1 MPPRGCLIAFAL
13 LGLTS
18 APLCV
23 AAGCKLVKR
32 AELPVTMS
40 GLAPLVHAE
49 INGTDALFIADSGA
63 FFSMLTPAAA
73 AQFKL
78 HLSPAPFGF
87 GLTGVGGE
95 AHVSVTTVATFTIFG
110 VTIPKVEFIV
120 GGNDLGG
127 GAAGLLGQ
135 NVFRLADD
143 VEYDLANG
151 IIRLFSPDGCRH
163 TVLAYWAVGRVYSVM
178 DIARSTPLSPHTAGI
193 AFLNGARIRVIF
205 DTGSPTSMLT
215 LEAAKRAGVT
225 PETPGVVA
233 AGPSAGVGR
242 QLVPSWIAP
251 FPSFKIGDEEVR
263 NTRLRIGASGVRDVD
278 MLIGADFFLSHRIYV
293 ANSQEKLYFTYN
305 GGPVFNLTA
314 TPATANANAAPNAAA
329 PNGTSPNGASP
340 APGAA
345 SPPPNS
351 AAANAAAPNA
361 AAPNAAAP
369 NAAAPNAAAQAAA
382 APQSPSPGA
391 APGSAVAAAP
401 ASSADQP
408 TDAAAF
414 SRRGTAFAARHEYRS
429 AIADLTRACE
439 LAPGEASYFYQR
451 ALAYWG
457 DEQPDAALAD
467 LDQALKLKPDDV
479 NALVA
484 RASLHA
490 HRREKAAA
498 IADLDAASRLA
509 PKEAALHIQLG
520 DLYLSLDQLAPAVA
534 EYTTWID
541 SHGRDDVRMP
551 HALNARCLTRAL
563 SGQQLDEA
571 LGDCNAALRLR
582 PQAAA
587 YFGSRGLVEL
597 RRAEYDKAI
606 ADYDR
611 ALAAQH
617 GDAWAYYGRGVAKL
631 RKGLS
636 AGGQADI
643 AAAAALA
650 PTIANEAGKHGI
662 AP

>member
-1 MPPRGCLIAFAL
+1 
-13 LGLTS
+13 
-18 APLCV
+18 
-23 AAGCKLVKR
+23 
-32 AELPVTMS
+32 MS
-40 GLAPLVHAE
+40 GLAPLVHAK

-73 AQFKL
+73 AEFKL
-78 HLSPAPFGF
+78 HLSPAPFGL

-95 AHVSVTTVATFTIFG
+95 AHVSMTTVPTFTIFG

-163 TVLAYWAVGRVYSVM
+163 AVLAYWAVGRVYSVM
-178 DIARSTPLSPHTAGI
+178 DIARSTPLAPHTAGV
-193 AFLNGARIRVIF
+193 AFLDGARIRVIF

-225 PETPGVVA
+225 PETAGVVA
-233 AGPSAGVGR
+233 AGQSAGVGR
-242 QLVPSWIAP
+242 QLVPTWIAP

-314 TPATANANAAPNAAA
+314 TPATAD
-329 PNGTSPNGASP
+329 AS
-340 APGAA
+340 
-345 SPPPNS
+345 
-351 AAANAAAPNA
+351 AAPNA

-369 NAAAPNAAAQAAA
+369 NAAAPDAAAPDAAAPNATAQATA
-382 APQSPSPGA
+382 APQSPRAATVPG
-391 APGSAVAAAP
+391 GAVAAAP
-401 ASSADQP
+401 ASGADQP

-414 SRRGTAFAARHEYRS
+414 SRRGAAFAARHEYRS

-439 LAPGEASYFYQR
+439 LAPSEASYFYQR

-484 RASLHA
+484 RAGLHA
-490 HRREKAAA
+490 HRRERAAA

-534 EYTTWID
+534 EYSSWID

-551 HALNARCLTRAL
+551 HALHARCLTRAL

-582 PQAAA
+582 PQTAA

-611 ALAAQH
+611 ALAVQH

-636 AGGQADI
+636 ADGQADI

-650 PTIANEAGKHGI
+650 PAIASEAGKHGI

>member
-1 MPPRGCLIAFAL
+1 MRPRGCLIAFAL
-13 LGLTS
+13 LGMTS

-40 GLAPLVHAE
+40 GLVPLVHAE

-73 AQFKL
+73 AEFKL
-78 HLSPAPFGF
+78 HLSPAPFGL

-95 AHVSVTTVATFTIFG
+95 AHVSMTTVPTFTIFG

-163 TVLAYWAVGRVYSVM
+163 AVLAYWAVGRVYSVM
-178 DIARSTPLSPHTAGI
+178 DIARSTPFSPHTAGV

-205 DTGSPTSMLT
+205 DTGSPTSILT

-225 PETPGVVA
+225 PETAGVVA
-233 AGPSAGVGR
+233 AGQSAGVGR
-242 QLVPSWIAP
+242 QLVPTWIAP

-314 TPATANANAAPNAAA
+314 TPATAD
-329 PNGTSPNGASP
+329 AS
-340 APGAA
+340 
-345 SPPPNS
+345 
-351 AAANAAAPNA
+351 AAPNA

-369 NAAAPNAAAQAAA
+369 NAAAPDAAAPNATAQATA
-382 APQSPSPGA
+382 APQSPPAATVPG
-391 APGSAVAAAP
+391 GAVAAAP
-401 ASSADQP
+401 ASGADQP

-414 SRRGTAFAARHEYRS
+414 SRRGAAFAARHEYRS
-429 AIADLTRACE
+429 AIADLTRACQ
-439 LAPGEASYFYQR
+439 LAPSEASYFYQR
-451 ALAYWG
+451 ALAYWA
-457 DEQPDAALAD
+457 DKQPDAALAD

-484 RASLHA
+484 RAGLHA
-490 HRREKAAA
+490 HRHERAAA

-520 DLYLSLDQLAPAVA
+520 DLYLRLGQLAPAVA
-534 EYTTWID
+534 EYTDWID

-551 HALNARCLTRAL
+551 HALHARCLTRAL

-582 PQAAA
+582 PQTAA

-611 ALAAQH
+611 ALAVQH

-636 AGGQADI
+636 ADGQADI